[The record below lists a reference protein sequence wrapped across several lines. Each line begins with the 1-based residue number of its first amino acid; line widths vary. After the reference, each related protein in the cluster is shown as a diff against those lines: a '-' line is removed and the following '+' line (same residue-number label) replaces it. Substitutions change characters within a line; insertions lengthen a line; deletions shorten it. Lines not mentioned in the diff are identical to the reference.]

1 MIEVLVIATLAA
13 GALVYVSRPLLGG
26 GDYGPAEEPLLM
38 DEANQR
44 KQAALGAIVD
54 VEEEREIGK
63 LSHEEYESLRS
74 AYEAEAVSAMTELD
88 ALRGVPE
95 DDALEAEI
103 AEMRERMTCPRCG
116 TLRSPGEEC
125 PRCSFPP

>member
-1 MIEVLVIATLAA
+1 VIEVLVIAALAA

-26 GDYGPAEEPLLM
+26 GDDGPSEEPLLM

-116 TLRSPGEEC
+116 ALRSPGEEC